1 MIKHRFSLWTT
12 ELYLKYVSNCIEIK
26 ALKYLTH
33 DCYGNILCYQVSIL
47 VKTLM
52 LINKIKIKFS
62 PYGVDSAGEGI
73 TEGGPLPYSL

>member
-1 MIKHRFSLWTT
+1 MIKYRFSLWTT
-12 ELYLKYVSNCIEIK
+12 ELYLKYVSNCMEIK

-33 DCYGNILCYQVSIL
+33 DCYGNIICYQVFIL
-47 VKTLM
+47 VSTDENL
-52 LINKIKIKFS
+52 NVNQIKFS